1 MWLSA
6 AWSRAA
12 LGSFRAALTAAVEGA
27 AAATSS
33 QARADM
39 FGAPGGAG
47 GSAAQEDGRSGG
59 PQPVPPAVLV
69 LLRHWLV
76 NDEVPL
82 AAARA
87 GWLGSA
93 DAGGMSGATEVAN
106 FKDKVGLIL

>member
-1 MWLSA
+1 VWLSA